1 MTAEE
6 LASFIDHTLL
16 RPDTTDGEVE
26 RFVAEARDYPFAS
39 LCLPPVHLPR
49 AAKLLKGTAM
59 AISSVVGF
67 PHGYQSTSVKV
78 FEGGEI
84 IGAGGDE
91 IDMVMNI
98 GAFKSGSYRLVG
110 DEIAAVVAACRGKI
124 VKVIIETP
132 LLTDVEKRTA
142 CNLVAESG
150 AHFVKTATGF
160 SGGGATV
167 ADVALLAECADGRIK
182 VKASG
187 GIRDCDT
194 ALAMIGAGAARIGT
208 SVGVDIVEEL
218 RCSREGASS
227 KR

>member
-26 RFVAEARDYPFAS
+26 RFVTEARDYPFAS
-39 LCLPPVHLPR
+39 LCLPPVHLAR
-49 AAKLLKGTAM
+49 AVQLLKGRAM
-59 AISSVVGF
+59 ALSSVVGF

-78 FEGGEI
+78 FEAEEI

-98 GAFKSGSYRLVG
+98 GAFKSVNYRLVA

-124 VKVIIETP
+124 VKVIIEAP
-132 LLTDVEKRTA
+132 LLTDGEKRTA
-142 CNLVAESG
+142 CNLVSESG

-167 ADVALLAECADGRIK
+167 ADVLLLTGSAAGRIQ

-187 GIRDCDT
+187 GIRDLDA
-194 ALAMIGAGAARIGT
+194 ALAMIGAGASRIGT
-208 SVGVDIVEEL
+208 SGGVGIVEEL
-218 RCSREGASS
+218 RSREGRPS

>member
-1 MTAEE
+1 MTADE

-16 RPDTTDGEVE
+16 RPDATDGEIE
-26 RFVAEARDYPFAS
+26 RFVVAARDYPFAA
-39 LCLPPVHLPR
+39 LCLPPAHLPR
-49 AAKLLKGTAM
+49 ALQYLKGSAM
-59 AISSVVGF
+59 AIASVVGF
-67 PHGYQSTSVKV
+67 PHGYQSTAVKV
-78 FEGGEI
+78 FEAKEI

-98 GAFKSGSYRLVG
+98 GAFKSGNYRLVA
-110 DEIAAVVAACRGKI
+110 DEIAAVVTACSGKI

-132 LLTDVEKRTA
+132 LLTDDEKRTA
-142 CNLVAESG
+142 CRLVCESG

-167 ADVALLAECADGRIK
+167 ADVALLTESAGGRIQ

-187 GIRDCDT
+187 GIRDVDT
-194 ALAMIGAGAARIGT
+194 AIAMIDTGAARIGT
-208 SVGVDIVEEL
+208 SAGVGIVEEL
-218 RCSREGASS
+218 RSREGTAS